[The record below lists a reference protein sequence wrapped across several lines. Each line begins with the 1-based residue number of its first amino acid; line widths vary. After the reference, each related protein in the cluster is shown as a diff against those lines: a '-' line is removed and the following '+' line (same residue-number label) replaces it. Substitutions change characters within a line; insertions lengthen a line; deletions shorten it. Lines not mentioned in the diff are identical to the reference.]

1 VESRRWRTFAFSAAV
16 ETDFKVKKALK
27 IITAMLAASYDSKSK
42 SISWAFSPPP
52 STLLITLAFIFTHI
66 SSFFL
71 FFFHPTII

>member
-1 VESRRWRTFAFSAAV
+1 VESRRWRTFGFFAAV

-27 IITAMLAASYDSKSK
+27 TITAMLTAGYDSKSK
-42 SISWAFSPPP
+42 SISWAFSPP